1 MPVKEVLVI
10 VPLELC
16 ATVPVG
22 VTSPSTGLSNV
33 GSVCIY
39 HVLREV
45 STPLV
50 AHIFAGP
57 VTDLK

>member
-10 VPLELC
+10 VHLELC

-22 VTSPSTGLSNV
+22 VTSPLTGMSNV
-33 GSVCIY
+33 GSVCID

-45 STPLV
+45 STRLA
-50 AHIFAGP
+50 AHIFGGP
-57 VTDLK
+57 VIDLK